1 MKQNCQKYLDKL
13 IDLYQAGIF
22 QKHNISPDY
31 MMDFADTVKEQSK
44 GKIQL
49 DISRLF
55 EY

>member
-1 MKQNCQKYLDKL
+1 MT
-13 IDLYQAGIF
+13 
-22 QKHNISPDY
+22 DY